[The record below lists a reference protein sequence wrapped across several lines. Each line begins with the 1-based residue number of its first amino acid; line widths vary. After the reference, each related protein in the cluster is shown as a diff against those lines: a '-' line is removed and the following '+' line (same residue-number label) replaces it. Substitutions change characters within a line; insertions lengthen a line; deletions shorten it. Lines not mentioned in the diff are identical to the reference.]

1 MTHEDCIKPNQ
12 PKMNKFS
19 EMLDKLQS
27 LNLSQAGSWE
37 DDLPDNLYKEYF
49 SDGYITLGEN
59 LNYDRHRWYALSTSV
74 IQVQGGLLGIRGVCD
89 VFSEEMSW
97 SDVGNSYIFFK
108 MKEKTV
114 VSYEPV

>member
-1 MTHEDCIKPNQ
+1 
-12 PKMNKFS
+12 MNKFD

-27 LNLSQAGSWE
+27 LNLSQAGCWE
-37 DDLPDNLYKEYF
+37 DDLPDDLYEEYF
-49 SDGYITLGEN
+49 SDGFTILEDN
-59 LNYDRHRWYALSTSV
+59 LDYDRHRWYALSTSV

-97 SDVGNSYIFFK
+97 SDCGNSYVFFK